1 MSYADL
7 LKALIALGPKLP
19 EAFARLQR
27 IVAECQE
34 LAAFLSGKEAIF
46 GAMPMEL
53 TVAEQSLESEACEAL
68 TGVECESL
76 EPGKFGAIGDG
87 TLLRTLFT
95 VIRDNPDLLKL
106 VIALLVK

>member
-7 LKALIALGPKLP
+7 LRALIALGPKLP
-19 EAFARLQR
+19 EAFARLQH

-34 LAAFLSGKEAIF
+34 LAAFLAGKEALF
-46 GAMPMEL
+46 GAQPMEL
-53 TVAEQSLESEACEAL
+53 TAAEQALESEACAAL
-68 TGVECESL
+68 AGVHE
-76 EPGKFGAIGDG
+76 GKFGAIGDG

-106 VIALLVK
+106 VVGLLVK

>member
-1 MSYADL
+1 MSYQDL
-7 LKALIALGPKLP
+7 LKALLALGPKLP
-19 EAFARLQR
+19 EAFARLQH

-34 LAAFLSGKEAIF
+34 LAAFLSGKEAVF
-46 GAMPMEL
+46 GAQPMEL
-53 TVAEQSLESEACEAL
+53 TVAEQSLESEVCAAL
-68 TGVECESL
+68 AGVDE
-76 EPGKFGAIGDG
+76 GKFGAIGDG

>member
-1 MSYADL
+1 MSYQDL

-19 EAFARLQR
+19 EAFARLQH

-46 GAMPMEL
+46 GAQPMEL
-53 TVAEQSLESEACEAL
+53 TATEQSLESELCAAL
-68 TGVECESL
+68 AGVEED
-76 EPGKFGAIGDG
+76 KFGAIGDG

-95 VIRDNPDLLKL
+95 VIRENPDLFKL
-106 VIALLVK
+106 ILGLLIK

>member
-1 MSYADL
+1 MSYADI

-53 TVAEQSLESEACEAL
+53 TVAEQSLESEACAAL
-68 TGVECESL
+68 AGVEE
-76 EPGKFGAIGDG
+76 GKFGAIGDG

-95 VIRDNPDLLKL
+95 VIKENPDLFKL
-106 VIALLVK
+106 ILGLLVK

>member
-1 MSYADL
+1 MDVHMSYTDF

-27 IVAECQE
+27 IAAECQE
-34 LAAFLSGKEAIF
+34 LAAFLSGKEALF
-46 GAMPMEL
+46 GAQPMEL
-53 TVAEQSLESEACEAL
+53 NATEQSLESEACAAL
-68 TGVECESL
+68 AGVDE
-76 EPGKFGAIGDG
+76 GKFGAIGDG

-95 VIRDNPDLLKL
+95 VIRDNPELLKL